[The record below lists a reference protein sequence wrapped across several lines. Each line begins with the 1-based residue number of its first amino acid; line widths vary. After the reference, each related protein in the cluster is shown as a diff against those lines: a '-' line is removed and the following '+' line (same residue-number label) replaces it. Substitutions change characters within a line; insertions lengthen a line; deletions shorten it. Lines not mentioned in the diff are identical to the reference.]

1 MIFSFFLILAVI
13 GIIVGAIWIW
23 KNKNWSR
30 LKKATIIVILA
41 AGILIAAYASILL
54 ILISADQAGYFTQGS
69 NLGQID
75 YDRIISNVKKAGYT
89 VDGPYY
95 VNAKQKI
102 GVHPSN
108 IKELDERFGEDYRF
122 HSVGYFYSEKVYFW
136 ASDSDGSTV
145 ISFSNEERPDV
156 LAQFKT
162 EDLPPDEW
170 IVEKFRVMFDST
182 ELDSRG
188 YLTQLKDSIRNS
200 QGTSGTITIKKS
212 LNFPALYSNLKA
224 TSTSSNV
231 SIICPECK
239 NNLSG

>member
-1 MIFSFFLILAVI
+1 MIGIFSLFLILAVI

-23 KNKNWSR
+23 KNKNWSK

-41 AGILIAAYASILL
+41 AGILTAVYASTLL
-54 ILISADQAGYFTQGS
+54 ILISADQATYFTQDS

-75 YDRIISNVKKAGYT
+75 YDKVISNAKKAGYE

-95 VNAKQKI
+95 GNTKQKI

-122 HSVGYFYSEKVYFW
+122 LSVGYFYREKVYFW
-136 ASDSDGSTV
+136 AYDSDGGTA
-145 ISFSNEERPDV
+145 ISFSNEERPDI
-156 LAQFKT
+156 LAPFKA

-170 IVEKFRVMFDST
+170 IVEKFRAMFDST

-188 YLTQLKDSIRNS
+188 YLTQLKDSIS
-200 QGTSGTITIKKS
+200 LSLTVDKS
-212 LNFPALYSNLKA
+212 FLLGM
-224 TSTSSNV
+224 SSFLAGK
-231 SIICPECK
+231 SI
-239 NNLSG
+239 